1 MMISVMKNLFILL
14 LALLTFTT
22 CDDSDRDDTWLQ
34 KKKGGRLVEI
44 PVYIGLRP
52 MVNAITTRA
61 ENPLDPATENYMNS
75 LRFFEFDQEGF
86 HNRNEDYHE
95 ILFSQG
101 HTSYPNISIHDIKF
115 HELSRTI
122 VCVANITPRNVEDL
136 YNTYSGTGTDKEE
149 GHITLDDFKKWMI
162 DVEYQQYDAEN
173 PNEKAFFS
181 SVYEGL
187 PVSMPMS
194 AVFEGNP
201 MDFQNKGI
209 TFYMG
214 RLLTML
220 HFTLYFKSEIDKPFG
235 AEFNNVATQTHLFPG
250 ERVEVDPNWTP
261 RFQIV
266 DILPRPQGAYWGP
279 RESYKVGESVQRY
292 LYIPATAATDW
303 KTAVFADIFYGKAC
317 EQRFGN
323 PLADPPIQPVP
334 RDQYVIPNARVFLT
348 ANRLNTPGI
357 SNPYQLD
364 ANTIYRIRLNLT
376 LTNDS
381 SKLDSYDTPPIIFDG
396 ETTRA
401 ALPTRALSLESPDAV
416 LSDGTLIYNVTVLD
430 K

>member
-1 MMISVMKNLFILL
+1 MKANTKQQAIDNLIKVIMISVMKNLFILL

-235 AEFNNVATQTHLFPG
+235 AEFNISDNVDSDI
-250 ERVEVDPNWTP
+250 VDFIDSNKTGALIKAPVIAGLRIAGVKKEMILDFDIYAENIGKA
-261 RFQIV
+261 FQISD
-266 DILPRPQGAYWGP
+266 DIL
-279 RESYKVGESVQRY
+279 
-292 LYIPATAATDW
+292 
-303 KTAVFADIFYGKAC
+303 DI
-317 EQRFGN
+317 
-323 PLADPPIQPVP
+323 
-334 RDQYVIPNARVFLT
+334 T
-348 ANRLNTPGI
+348 
-357 SNPYQLD
+357 SNPETLGKSIGKDQEEGKCNYAAVNGMD
-364 ANTIYRIRLNLT
+364 AAKKELNILT
-376 LTNDS
+376 ENA
-381 SKLDSYDTPPIIFDG
+381 I
-396 ETTRA
+396 A
-401 ALPTRALSLESPDAV
+401 ALEKYGEKAEFFTDLAEKLKERDH
-416 LSDGTLIYNVTVLD
+416 
-430 K
+430 

>member
-1 MMISVMKNLFILL
+1 MKNLFILL

-181 SVYEGL
+181 SVYE
-187 PVSMPMS
+187 VCC
-194 AVFEGNP
+194 V
-201 MDFQNKGI
+201 
-209 TFYMG
+209 
-214 RLLTML
+214 
-220 HFTLYFKSEIDKPFG
+220 
-235 AEFNNVATQTHLFPG
+235 
-250 ERVEVDPNWTP
+250 
-261 RFQIV
+261 
-266 DILPRPQGAYWGP
+266 
-279 RESYKVGESVQRY
+279 
-292 LYIPATAATDW
+292 
-303 KTAVFADIFYGKAC
+303 
-317 EQRFGN
+317 
-323 PLADPPIQPVP
+323 
-334 RDQYVIPNARVFLT
+334 
-348 ANRLNTPGI
+348 
-357 SNPYQLD
+357 
-364 ANTIYRIRLNLT
+364 
-376 LTNDS
+376 
-381 SKLDSYDTPPIIFDG
+381 
-396 ETTRA
+396 
-401 ALPTRALSLESPDAV
+401 
-416 LSDGTLIYNVTVLD
+416 
-430 K
+430 